1 MSEFLSNVTGKIDK
15 IIFIACKSDFT
26 ENTDIGVFELQY
38 NPASI
43 STGFSVVREDST
55 KATGADNE
63 SKFKILALPDISIDF
78 TLDATG
84 ASSSLIEG
92 FEKIDIAEK
101 IEQFSRVCFIING
114 DIHETNYVKI
124 KYGKFLFK
132 CVFVSCDIQY
142 TLFKSDG
149 TPLRAV
155 VKSKFKSHMSDTDF
169 RKMIGLESPDV
180 THRRTL
186 KDSDRL
192 ISMSNSIYNR
202 NDLYQEVARFNEL
215 NSFRKIPT
223 GTELY
228 FPSIEK

>member
-1 MSEFLSNVTGKIDK
+1 MSENSTNEIGKIEK
-15 IIFIACKSDFT
+15 IKFTAFNEDFSVKANIDSFI
-26 ENTDIGVFELQY
+26 LQY

-43 STGFSVVREDST
+43 STGFSIVREDPPKS
-55 KATGADNE
+55 TGADTE
-63 SKFKILALPDISIDF
+63 SKFKNIALPDINIDF

-84 ASSSLIEG
+84 ASPSLVESS
-92 FEKIDIAEK
+92 EKIDIAKRIEHFSQICFQISSEKHEPNYIK
-101 IEQFSRVCFIING
+101 IE
-114 DIHETNYVKI
+114 
-124 KYGKFLFK
+124 YGNFLFK

-155 VKSKFKSHMSDTDF
+155 VKSKFKSQMSDKDF
-169 RKMIGLESPDV
+169 KKMIGLESPDV
-180 THRRTL
+180 THRRTV

-215 NSFRKIPT
+215 NSFRNIPT
-223 GTELY
+223 GTEIY